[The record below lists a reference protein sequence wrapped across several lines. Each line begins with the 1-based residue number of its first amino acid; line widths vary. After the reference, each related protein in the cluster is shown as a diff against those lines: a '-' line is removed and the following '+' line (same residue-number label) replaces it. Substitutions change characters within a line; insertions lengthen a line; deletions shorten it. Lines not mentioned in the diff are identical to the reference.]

1 MDDLPRG
8 TYVVAVSGGIDS
20 SALLHMLQSRRGV
33 SEFIVAHVDHGI
45 RDDSGGDARFVVGLA
60 AQYGMEC
67 VGVSLRLGAAASE
80 DTARTARYGWLKM
93 IAKERKATLI
103 TAHHLDDLVG
113 SIAINLHRG
122 TRWRGLTVMSD
133 AAIVRPLLGITKAE
147 LREYALR
154 NRLEWVE
161 DSTNRSQNYTRN
173 RLRGAIE
180 RLPASKKRNL
190 LALRDAQQMLRHH
203 IDDELESI
211 WEQAG
216 YSRYFYTMVPQ
227 KAAIELLRHTLEHS
241 TGIAPTHVT
250 AERIIMA
257 LKSARPGTAI
267 DVDGVTKISI
277 SSRQFAIHPASEVVH

>member
-8 TYVVAVSGGIDS
+8 SHVVAVSGGIDS
-20 SALLHMLQSRRGV
+20 SVLLHMLQSRRGG

-45 RDDSGGDARFVVGLA
+45 RDDSGDDARFVMGLA
-60 AQYGMEC
+60 AQYGLEC
-67 VGVSLRLGAAASE
+67 VGVSLRLGPAASE

-103 TAHHLDDLVG
+103 TAHHLDDVVG
-113 SIAINLHRG
+113 SVAINLHRG
-122 TRWRGLTVMSD
+122 TRWRGLAVMSD
-133 AAIVRPLLGITKAE
+133 AAIVRPLLGMTKAE
-147 LREYALR
+147 LREYALQH
-154 NRLEWVE
+154 RLEWVE
-161 DSTNRSQNYTRN
+161 DSSNCSPAYTRN

-190 LALRDAQQMLRHH
+190 LAMRNSQLSLRRH

-227 KAAIELLRHTLEHS
+227 KAAIELLRHSLEHS
-241 TGIAPTHVT
+241 TGIAPTYVT
-250 AERIIMA
+250 AERIITA
-257 LKSARPGTAI
+257 LKSARPGAMI
-267 DVDGVTKISI
+267 DVDGTTKIVTLL
-277 SSRQFAIHPASEVVH
+277 RDFAIHPASEVVH